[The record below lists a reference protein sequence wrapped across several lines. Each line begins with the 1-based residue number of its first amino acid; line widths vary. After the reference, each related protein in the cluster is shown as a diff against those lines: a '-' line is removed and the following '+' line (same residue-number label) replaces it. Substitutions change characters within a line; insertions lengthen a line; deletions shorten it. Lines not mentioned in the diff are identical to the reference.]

1 MRNRDAILIRW
12 HPPWPPPPN
21 TKVLDPTAPPLLSAR
36 HPYERRLGVWG
47 RHLLIEGFAGEEGDP
62 QLPQNKGQDGQQRNN
77 PENFTV
83 MQRHDPSLSLAPN
96 LGGEPGPASA
106 PIAKARWKALGKA
119 GLTTPLQRRIGA
131 RYRGAA
137 FLGRYAAS
145 RLFRRAARGSRGL
158 LDLPRPS
165 RAAEACPS
173 RPHLPV
179 P

>member
-1 MRNRDAILIRW
+1 MSTVALMRNRDAISIRW

-21 TKVLDPTAPPLLSAR
+21 TMILDPTAPPLLSAR

-106 PIAKARWKALGKA
+106 PIARLD
-119 GLTTPLQRRIGA
+119 
-131 RYRGAA
+131 
-137 FLGRYAAS
+137 GRPYE
-145 RLFRRAARGSRGL
+145 
-158 LDLPRPS
+158 RPG
-165 RAAEACPS
+165 
-173 RPHLPV
+173 
-179 P
+179 